1 MSGQQVPP
9 SRPWLRLATMRPPP
23 QPAAPSNQAP
33 PPTVIRPTF
42 TPTVPP
48 PQPTPPPPP
57 PQQPTPTPQLPTP
70 TPSPPRPTL
79 SPVPATNVMKPPA
92 LSPPPSFSVPSTSP
106 SRQPPSKAA
115 SSPPRTT
122 IPVSTTRAVTPP
134 SSPPK
139 ILKPLQQTPP
149 PLPPT
154 NPATRQAS
162 PPSRSPPKKSHL
174 IPSPPSSPPK
184 NISPLVLP
192 SLKQKPFDDNSPP
205 EYNQKTIHVQEKPKT
220 SSTAFNGGGVHA
232 HNSTRK
238 PETHRKHW
246 DSEDAGKNIIT
257 IAGENKG
264 AIMNITPLSDK
275 QHDFSNNRHKPT
287 TSNNGET
294 DSDAKNKNQNSDSLL
309 KTSFLNSNV
318 QGVNNSIIFNCSI
331 SHHDPGIHLAL
342 STKSDRDSGFHS
354 KEIKKG

>member
-1 MSGQQVPP
+1 MSGQQP

-33 PPTVIRPTF
+33 PPPRPPVIRPTF
-42 TPTVPP
+42 TPTA
-48 PQPTPPPPP
+48 PPP
-57 PQQPTPTPQLPTP
+57 PQQPTPTPPPPQQPTP

-79 SPVPATNVMKPPA
+79 SPVPATNVVEPPA
-92 LSPPPSFSVPSTSP
+92 LPTPPPSFSAPSTLP

-115 SSPPRTT
+115 TGSPPPST

-139 ILKPLQQTPP
+139 IFKPLQQTPP
-149 PLPPT
+149 ANLV
-154 NPATRQAS
+154 TRQAS
-162 PPSRSPPKKSHL
+162 PPSVSPPKKSHL
-174 IPSPPSSPPK
+174 IPSPPK

-192 SLKQKPFDDNSPP
+192 SLKQKPFDDNSSP
-205 EYNQKTIHVQEKPKT
+205 EYNQKTIHVQETKEKPKT
-220 SSTAFNGGGVHA
+220 SSTVFNGGGVHA
-232 HNSTRK
+232 HNFTRK
-238 PETHRKHW
+238 PETHKKHW

-264 AIMNITPLSDK
+264 AIMNITPFSDK
-275 QHDFSNNRHKPT
+275 QHNFGNNRHKPT

-294 DSDAKNKNQNSDSLL
+294 DSEAKNKNQNSDSLL

-331 SHHDPGIHLAL
+331 SHHDPGIHLTL

-354 KEIKKG
+354 KENKKG